1 MSAIEIGL
9 KKLADKERAKVN
21 SWFFKTEK
29 GAYGEGDK
37 FLGARLPQIRK
48 LIKINLKE
56 ASLAE
61 AVDLLKSPWHEIRL
75 AGCILMVELRKKA
88 VKDCNKKDEEAIYK
102 AYLKNTK
109 RINNWDMVD
118 VSAGEIV
125 GNHLLDGNRSV
136 LRALAESKSLWERRI
151 AIVSTWAFIKN
162 GEYQDTFFICS
173 RLLGDKQDLIH
184 KACGW
189 MLREVGKNCGQKIL
203 NGFLDKHA
211 SIMPRVMLR
220 YSLEKHN
227 KRGQKKYMSKAKQ
240 F

>member
-1 MSAIEIGL
+1 MNAIETGL
-9 KKLADKERAKVN
+9 KKLADKERAKIN
-21 SWFFKTEK
+21 SWFFKTEE

-37 FLGARLPQIRK
+37 FLGVRLPQIRK

-75 AGCILMVELRKKA
+75 AGCILLVELREKA
-88 VKDCNKKDEEAIYK
+88 IKDGNKKNEEAIYK

-118 VSAGEIV
+118 VSAKEIV

-151 AIVSTWAFIKN
+151 AIVSTWSFIKN
-162 GEYQDTFFICS
+162 GEYQDAFFIC
-173 RLLGDKQDLIH
+173 RLLLGDKHDLIH

-189 MLREVGKNCGQKIL
+189 MLREVGKNCGQKRL
-203 NGFLDKHA
+203 NGFLDKYA
-211 SIMPRVMLR
+211 PIMPRVMLR
-220 YSLEKHN
+220 YSLEKHS
-227 KRGQKKYMSKAKQ
+227 KRGQRKYMGKAKQ